1 MPTRTC
7 ARVPFSRCARPTR
20 GWTLAELMVVVAIL
34 GVLGALAV
42 PGYLQQQ
49 RKVRRGDARAALQ
62 QLQFDQ
68 TRHRGSHDRFAAT
81 PAELGWPQDLSP
93 QGHYRLQITE
103 ASPEA
108 YVAEAHPLGPQAA
121 DGTCNPLRLSWRHAG
136 TALYSSGDSLDSD
149 PGRCWQ

>member
-7 ARVPFSRCARPTR
+7 GRVPISCSAS

-34 GVLGALAV
+34 GVLSALAV
-42 PGYLQQQ
+42 PTYQQQQ

-68 TRHRGSHDRFAAT
+68 ARHRGSHDSFAAAPT
-81 PAELGWPQDLSP
+81 ELGWRQDLSP

-103 ASPEA
+103 ASAEA
-108 YVAEAHPLGPQAA
+108 YVAEARPVGSQASDSA
-121 DGTCNPLRLSWRHAG
+121 CNPLRLTWRHAG
-136 TALYSSGDSLDSD
+136 TALHSSGSSTDSD
-149 PGRCWQ
+149 PGQCWQ